1 MYGISGFVSVAKSE
15 TWHDRFARQTDS
27 SPATGMPRVPDPRK
41 AGAVRTWSEHLSAG
55 KSRSRSSL
63 SVVRSRLLSGRS
75 ARSRTLV
82 GVEIV
87 LETAT
92 PEGVRVV
99 LPALV
104 YAKVLEEHAAVADLE
119 LIDRTIRS
127 PDERRP
133 DPRPG
138 RERFLRRERGLLVL
152 AVVEFGE
159 VPAII
164 VTVFSAIP
172 QPS

>member
-1 MYGISGFVSVAKSE
+1 M
-15 TWHDRFARQTDS
+15 
-27 SPATGMPRVPDPRK
+27 
-41 AGAVRTWSEHLSAG
+41 
-55 KSRSRSSL
+55 
-63 SVVRSRLLSGRS
+63 
-75 ARSRTLV
+75 
-82 GVEIV
+82 EIV
-87 LETAT
+87 LETRH
-92 PEGVRVV
+92 PEGIRVV

-119 LIDRTIRS
+119 LIDRTIRD

-138 RERFLRRERGLLVL
+138 RERFVHRESGVSVL

-164 VTVFSAIP
+164 VTVFSAVP
-172 QPS
+172 ERN